1 MYGFL
6 EGNLRAVLL
15 LDGLEYLANIC
26 GTKPVIE
33 MVRELGDRMRY
44 EDDCL
49 LISCDKS
56 AWTKSEA
63 AQLTRAA
70 PYLETSVISAWN
82 TDPDSL
88 LDHPLMAPPT
98 EEELLRLAE
107 YLEATLRNHSL
118 LRKSSRLFQN
128 LLRLSK
134 RYLLRS

>member
-1 MYGFL
+1 MNYNIPADNSLWLSQREGEGIQFVNIDAIKGTVYGFL

-26 GTKPVIE
+26 GVKPVIE
-33 MVRELGDRMRY
+33 MVRELGDRMRF

-56 AWTKSEA
+56 AWSKSES
-63 AQLTRAA
+63 AQLMRAA
-70 PYLETSVISAWN
+70 PHLESSVISAWN

-98 EEELLRLAE
+98 EEELL
-107 YLEATLRNHSL
+107 S
-118 LRKSSRLFQN
+118 
-128 LLRLSK
+128 
-134 RYLLRS
+134 